1 MTAILV
7 ILTILAFIGVDAVV
21 MALRRHRAAVPAAL
35 PVTAML
41 EPRPP
46 QGIFLDPKHAWVRIT
61 TDGTLRVGIDDFLSE
76 ALGEVEAVEAPPRG
90 TQVKRGD
97 PFLKIKAGNR
107 SLVVAAPAPGEV
119 VAVNEHA
126 ISQPWTVARDPYGVG
141 WIVALWTRDH
151 HEAIKPLR
159 IGSAATAF
167 LRQEMQR
174 LADFLTPTGTPAT
187 VPLLADGGVPRR
199 GALPAVDDER
209 WDAFQREFLTQ
220 PGVEA

>member
-7 ILTILAFIGVDAVV
+7 ILTILAFIGTDAVV
-21 MALRRHRAAVPAAL
+21 MALRRHRIEVPTAVQLTP
-35 PVTAML
+35 ML

-46 QGIFLDPKHAWVRIT
+46 QGIFLDPNHSWVRIT

-90 TQVKRGD
+90 AQVKRGD
-97 PFLKIKAGNR
+97 PLLKLKVRGR
-107 SLVVAAPAPGEV
+107 SLVVSAPTPGEV
-119 VAVNEHA
+119 VAVNDHA
-126 ISQPWTVARDPYGVG
+126 IAQPWTVNRDPYGVG
-141 WIVALWTRDH
+141 WVVALWTRDH

-174 LADFLTPTGTPAT
+174 LADLLTPAGTLAT
-187 VPLLADGGVPRR
+187 VPLLADGGVPRK
-199 GALPAVDDER
+199 GALASVDDSR
-209 WDAFQREFLTQ
+209 WDAFQKEFLT
-220 PGVEA
+220 PSGLEA

>member
-21 MALRRHRAAVPAAL
+21 MALRRHRAAVPVAMQL
-35 PVTAML
+35 TPML

-46 QGIFLDPKHAWVRIT
+46 QGIFLDPRHAWVRIT

-76 ALGEVEAVEAPPRG
+76 ALGEIEAVEAPPRG
-90 TQVKRGD
+90 AQVKRGD
-97 PFLKIKAGNR
+97 PLLKLKVRGR
-107 SLVVAAPAPGEV
+107 SLVVSAPTAGEV
-119 VAVNEHA
+119 VAVNDHA
-126 ISQPWTVARDPYGVG
+126 IEQPWTVSRDPYGVG
-141 WIVALWTRDH
+141 WVVALWTRDH

-174 LADFLTPTGTPAT
+174 LADLLTPAGTLAT
-187 VPLLADGGVPRR
+187 VPLLADGGVPGK
-199 GALPAVDDER
+199 GALASVDDAR
-209 WDAFQREFLTQ
+209 RDAFQKEFLT
-220 PGVEA
+220 PFGLET

>member
-21 MALRRHRAAVPAAL
+21 MALRRHHAAVPMAMQL
-35 PVTAML
+35 TPML

-46 QGIFLDPKHAWVRIT
+46 QGIFLDPRHAWVRIT

-90 TQVKRGD
+90 AQVKRGD
-97 PFLKIKAGNR
+97 PLLKLKVRGR
-107 SLVVAAPAPGEV
+107 SLVVSAPTAGEV
-119 VAVNEHA
+119 VAVNDHA
-126 ISQPWTVARDPYGVG
+126 LAQPWTVTRDPYGVG
-141 WIVALWTRDH
+141 WVVALWTRDH

-174 LADFLTPTGTPAT
+174 LADLLTPAGTLAT
-187 VPLLADGGVPRR
+187 VPLLADGGVPRK
-199 GALPAVDDER
+199 GALASVDDSH
-209 WDAFQREFLTQ
+209 WDAFQKEFLT
-220 PGVEA
+220 PSSLEA